1 VLSPDGAGT
10 VSALLLVLA
19 IGVVLGILLAAFA
32 LLQLRRQRR
41 LLAVLVDRLDQA
53 EGVEAAAVEP
63 GPSPGRAPS
72 PGAPRDVLAGRT
84 SYVAAMVAGTSPD
97 VSSLADR
104 AIVAI
109 HQRLEDPLT
118 PAQLADALN
127 VSLRSLERVLAAALE
142 CTPRQLIL
150 TVKMREARRLLA
162 TGQARIGEVAFRLGF
177 PSAAHFST
185 RFRSFFGCP
194 PSSLLRPPTALGGSG
209 GGRPRASGDE
219 DRDA

>member
-1 VLSPDGAGT
+1 M
-10 VSALLLVLA
+10 SALLFVLT
-19 IGVVLGILLAAFA
+19 IGMALGILLATFA

-41 LLAVLVDRLDQA
+41 LLAALIVRLDQA
-53 EGVEAAAVEP
+53 EGAGGAAVEP
-63 GPSPGRAPS
+63 GPTAGREPS

-109 HQRLEDPLT
+109 HQRLDDPLS
-118 PAQLADALN
+118 PAQLADTLN

-150 TVKMREARRLLA
+150 TVKMREARSLLA
-162 TGQARIGEVAFRLGF
+162 TGKLRIGEVAFRLGY
-177 PSAAHFST
+177 PSAGHFST

-194 PSSLLRPPTALGGSG
+194 PSSLLRPPPALGGSG
-209 GGRPRASGDE
+209 GGRPRASGGGDH
-219 DRDA
+219 DA

>member
-1 VLSPDGAGT
+1 M
-10 VSALLLVLA
+10 SALLLVLTV
-19 IGVVLGILLAAFA
+19 GVVLGILLATFA

-41 LLAVLVDRLDQA
+41 LLAALMGRLDQA
-53 EGVEAAAVEP
+53 GEVEAPVVEA
-63 GPSPGRAPS
+63 GPTPGRAPS

-118 PAQLADALN
+118 PAQVAETLN

-162 TGQARIGEVAFRLGF
+162 TGQLRIGEVAFRLGY

-185 RFRSFFGCP
+185 RFRTFFGCP

-209 GGRPRASGDE
+209 GGGPRASGGGDH
-219 DRDA
+219 DA